1 MPTRTT
7 ETAVREIIST
17 SLTTAQVN
25 AFIADAN
32 LFVTEEVAAEDA
44 SISAGRLE
52 LIERYLACALIR
64 LRDLGLANVSW
75 SKVSE
80 TYQVDPVVTDYLKR
94 AAAFDPT
101 GKIKSTFMPT
111 DVGFVA
117 KFRVGETFR
126 EDADDPLDTTND
138 P

>member
-1 MPTRTT
+1 MPRTT

-17 SLTTAQVN
+17 SLTTAQVT

-44 SISAGRLE
+44 SISTGRLE

-64 LRDLGLANVSW
+64 LRDLGLASVTR
-75 SKVSE
+75 SKISE
-80 TYQVDPVVTDYLKR
+80 TYQVDPQVTDYLKR

-101 GKIKSTFMPT
+101 GRIKAVFMPEPG
-111 DVGFVA
+111 GFVA
-117 KFRVGETFR
+117 KFRVGETYR
-126 EDADDPLDTTND
+126 EDADDPPNTEND